1 MSEHPAH
8 RAEDRLRDGLAKGV
22 NAPETSSGST
32 GFRSQNRFTDPAT
45 RKKTGAWWTRQLRG
59 PYCPVVSRE
68 MLRSDDRR

>member
-8 RAEDRLRDGLAKGV
+8 RAQDRLSDGLAKGV

-45 RKKTGAWWTRQLRG
+45 EVPQDLAPPTPPTGL
-59 PYCPVVSRE
+59 P
-68 MLRSDDRR
+68 LRSTPPAPAPGAVD